1 MAASYSSSENT
12 EDENRYHMYAAAC
25 EADYLEN
32 GQENEDETLESVLK
46 KVVIVA
52 KTKQTTRKTYF
63 GRKDGIHGFVSF
75 SYKYDEGM
83 PPRFPPEKILT
94 IKMIYVSP
102 KGTNTVS
109 TTCDKLLHDPDT
121 KDKLDKIIIEIIQS
135 KKYEIFL
142 KSNGWTITK
151 GEGTSNAEK
160 YRGGRKINENNGT
173 SLSNFKKKQTRIK
186 RKKQRRTRHT
196 KNKK

>member
-1 MAASYSSSENT
+1 
-12 EDENRYHMYAAAC
+12 
-25 EADYLEN
+25 
-32 GQENEDETLESVLK
+32 
-46 KVVIVA
+46 
-52 KTKQTTRKTYF
+52 
-63 GRKDGIHGFVSF
+63 
-75 SYKYDEGM
+75 
-83 PPRFPPEKILT
+83 
-94 IKMIYVSP
+94 MIYVSP